1 MGKSVYIA
9 EKPSVAQ
16 EFAKALKLNTK
27 RRDGYLESDEAI
39 VTWCVGHLVTMS
51 YPEEYDPA
59 LKRWNLQTLPFI
71 PEEFKYEVIP
81 SVAKQFQIVS
91 GILNREDVDTIYV
104 CTDSGREGE
113 YIYRLVEQEAH
124 VEGKKRRR
132 VWIDSQTEEEILR
145 GIREAKDL
153 SEYDN
158 LGASAYLRA
167 KEDYLMGINFSRL
180 LTLKYGN
187 SISNFLQTKYSV
199 VSVGRVMTC
208 VLGMVVRR
216 EREIRDFVKT
226 PFYRVLSTIDAQ
238 GHTFEGEWRAVKGSR
253 YFESY
258 DLYKENGFK
267 ERKKA
272 EELIQYLQT
281 PDDESVN
288 VAGIQGQSGL
298 NCRIE
303 SIEKKKEKKNPPLLY
318 NLAELQNDC
327 SKRFKISPDETL
339 RIVQELYE
347 KKLVTYPRTDARVL
361 STAVAKEITRNLNGL
376 SKYPMAAPYM
386 QDILNFGSYKT
397 LAKTRYV
404 NDKQITDHYAII
416 PTGQG
421 LNALSTVSSTAK
433 GVYDLIVRRFLS
445 IFYPPAVYQKVAIVT
460 KIKEESF
467 FSSFKVLAEEGYLK
481 VAGIPKKKTT
491 QSSAKDSG
499 NGNSE
504 NNNND
509 TNDEAGSDS
518 SDQSLDTGLFEVIK
532 SLKKGAVLQV
542 RALDIK
548 EGETSPPKRYN
559 SGSMSRAMENAG
571 QLIEDEELRAQI
583 KGSGI
588 GTSATRAEILKKLV
602 NIKYLALN
610 KKTQVITPTLQGEMI
625 YDVVDHSIRSL
636 LNPELTASWE
646 KGLNYV
652 AEGSITS
659 DEYMRKLDHFIT
671 SRTVG
676 VKGLNNQYQLRACYE
691 KAAGFYPSVNSNK
704 TTGRTKTGS
713 RSK

>member
-81 SVAKQFQIVS
+81 SVAKQFQTVS

-481 VAGIPKKKTT
+481 VAGIPKKKASQTAT
-491 QSSAKDSG
+491 KDSS

-559 SGSMSRAMENAG
+559 SGSMILAMENAG